1 MSIKTIKKF
10 VVAELAARTQNPD
23 TIKANA
29 AKAKIRAAVIE
40 HLAALHDKHMDAKG
54 KSKLKIGAQMTS
66 TAETGAKLLK
76 IKPATLLK
84 EARKGTRGNN
94 RVHQIGRARATAA
107 PVSTKTP
114 VDYYK
119 KQFEDHATGYDTL
132 NKTLEKSYNK
142 AAGVGGLQGNGL
154 RRSARTEHV
163 NAVFKHRAAGYRL
176 IDKMRNDPRLT
187 AADLNHVV
195 SAVTKKPVTVDSYGA
210 HAYDIED
217 HVDALHKAAHA
228 HRVKLGDATP
238 VTT

>member
-84 EARKGTRGNN
+84 EARKGTSAGKSVDVKMPSRDRKPPSRKMPTARLVEHPDGT
-94 RVHQIGRARATAA
+94 QQTLDTKGR
-107 PVSTKTP
+107 PHSFGDEPSTVQHEGTKMWHKNGKLDREGGKP
-114 VDYYK
+114 AFEGPDGEVRYYK
-119 KQFEDHATGYDTL
+119 D
-132 NKTLEKSYNK
+132 
-142 AAGVGGLQGNGL
+142 GVPHRGNGL
-154 RRSARTEHV
+154 PAVIKADGRTEYYKEGKRY
-163 NAVFKHRAAGYRL
+163 FPG
-176 IDKMRNDPRLT
+176 DK
-187 AADLNHVV
+187 
-195 SAVTKKPVTVDSYGA
+195 
-210 HAYDIED
+210 
-217 HVDALHKAAHA
+217 
-228 HRVKLGDATP
+228 KLSDNPYQGTMF
-238 VTT
+238 